1 MTTGVVMFSGGVE
14 SVATLDWAVNNMN
27 FDKLVC
33 VHNLWKDMEISGSHK
48 LNPNIKK
55 ICDYYDVPLR
65 VYEYT
70 DPLGDLYKQDGFDQL
85 DYIHSSNHWL
95 LTAMQIAKRY
105 PEIKDFMWGVNCG
118 LKTHGDDK
126 GDYPFLPRSWQFT
139 LAFDNY
145 VHNMG
150 ADGGQR
156 LYPPASHLT
165 KLQMWG
171 IIPDEVKPLVQS
183 CGKPLAWDGQ
193 SPCGECHKCNEFNS
207 MFIGE

>member
-14 SVATLDWAVNNMN
+14 SVATLNWAVNNMD

-33 VHNLWKDMEISGSHK
+33 VHNLWKDMETSGSHK

-105 PEIKDFMWGVNCG
+105 PTIKDFMWGVNCG

-150 ADGGQR
+150 EDTGQR
-156 LYPPASHLT
+156 LWPPASHMT
-165 KLQMWG
+165 KLQMWES
-171 IIPDEVKPLVQS
+171 IPNEVKPLVQS
-183 CGKPLAWDGQ
+183 CGFPLKYDGQ
-193 SPCGECHKCNEFNS
+193 SPCGECSKCIEFES
-207 MFIGE
+207 MFKE